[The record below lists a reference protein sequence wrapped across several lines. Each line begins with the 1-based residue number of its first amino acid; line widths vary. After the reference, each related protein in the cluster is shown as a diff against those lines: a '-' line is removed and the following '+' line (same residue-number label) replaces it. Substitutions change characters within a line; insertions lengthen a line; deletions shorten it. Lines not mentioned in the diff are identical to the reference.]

1 MTNCINCGAPL
12 RGHVCE
18 YCGTE
23 YEHEQ
28 PSRPQTVLQANGEIR
43 ELYSAY
49 TAAGGNGCIAD
60 LVRKLNAEEFKVAQD
75 LLMRGIITA
84 NEARG
89 FCSL

>member
-12 RGHVCE
+12 HGHVCE

-23 YEHEQ
+23 YGHEQ

-43 ELYSAY
+43 ELYSTY
-49 TAAGGNGCIAD
+49 TTAGGNGYIAD
-60 LVRKLNAEEFKVAQD
+60 LVRKLNADQFKVAQD
-75 LLMRGIITA
+75 LLMHGIVTA
-84 NEARG
+84 NEARR